1 MLKKQL
7 NFLKDYGL
15 YAIFLPFENII
26 GFTKLVGDSNF
37 LNGRELMK
45 IKELVI
51 EFIFIRDLFT
61 HVMLKSAIPRNLKEQ
76 QANALLEKKSSSP
89 EGKIF
94 GKIEDIFEKYE
105 QRLVNKKYIKIYK
118 KHMSRKSGIIEPRN
132 VNPQY
137 YDFYKEIVSFI
148 DTLDSK

>member
-26 GFTKLVGDSNF
+26 SFTKLVGDANF
-37 LNGRELMK
+37 LNGGELMK

-51 EFIFIRDLFT
+51 EFIFIRDLFN
-61 HVMLKSAIPRNLKEQ
+61 HVMLKSSIPRNLKQQQ
-76 QANALLEKKSSSP
+76 QANALLEKKSSTP
-89 EGKIF
+89 EGKLF

-118 KHMSRKSGIIEPRN
+118 YIIKSPFLSPSLFDKHTFQLEN
-132 VNPQY
+132 
-137 YDFYKEIVSFI
+137 
-148 DTLDSK
+148 T

>member
-45 IKELVI
+45 IKELVV

-118 KHMSRKSGIIEPRN
+118 
-132 VNPQY
+132 
-137 YDFYKEIVSFI
+137 
-148 DTLDSK
+148 